1 MFYRIIKGDRFVS
14 AIIIFLIAIV
24 IWAPTFLSF
33 ENVNRSGEITGMPF
47 YVFFGNSFR
56 DSLLLSH
63 LTTFIVM
70 LFEAFLLVRINARYI
85 LIQQKTFL
93 PALFFIIITS
103 FSPELH
109 IWNECLPATLFVIL
123 FLDIIF
129 GSYNDQPNTYKIF
142 EAGILLGIG
151 SLFYLPLVYLLPFIW
166 IAGMVQRPFYWR
178 EFIFPV
184 LGLLLP
190 YIFVFAILF
199 FSDKSFPEFLI
210 LMKDQFIFSFD
221 FPHFGWIY
229 IAFIF
234 FLTLLVLMASVY
246 LLKVYQFRKIYI
258 RDYFMVLFWLFI
270 SSLLIYFLTSGF
282 NIGVAYL
289 IAIPV
294 SYILTNY
301 FITAKKSLGNKIL
314 LYTLLGL
321 SFFLA
326 ASNFFEL
333 F

>member
-1 MFYRIIKGDRFVS
+1 MFYRIIKGDRFIS

-24 IWAPTFLSF
+24 IWAPTFLSL
-33 ENVNRSGEITGMPF
+33 EKVETPGEITGMPF
-47 YVFFGNSFR
+47 YVFISNLLN

-63 LTTFIVM
+63 LSTFLLM
-70 LFEAFLLVRINARYI
+70 LFAAFLLVRINARYI

-109 IWNECLPATLFVIL
+109 IWNECLPATLFVIF

-129 GSYNDQPNTYKIF
+129 GSYNDEPNTYKIF
-142 EAGILLGIG
+142 EAGILLGLG

-166 IAGMVQRPFYWR
+166 IAGMVQRPFSWR
-178 EFIFPV
+178 EFIFPI

-199 FSDKSFPEFLI
+199 FTEKSIPDFLI

-221 FPHFGWIY
+221 FPHFGWVY
-229 IAFIF
+229 LAFLIF
-234 FLTLLVLMASVY
+234 LLLLIMMASVY

-270 SSLLIYFLTSGF
+270 SALLIYFLTSGF
-282 NIGVAYL
+282 NTGAAYL

-301 FITAKKSLGNKIL
+301 FINAKKSLGNKIL

-326 ASNFFEL
+326 VSNFFEL
-333 F
+333 